1 MKRFTN
7 RNKNGE
13 AELTLKSNNENDG
26 IWTISDCKDGNYKIT
41 GTAIE
46 RFAEYEE
53 MEERCV
59 LLMLGRTVYIPKT
72 HYYKG
77 LTRYYEPNIIQATIC
92 EAKISY
98 NEDSEKFFSEFKV
111 KTKNEIIK
119 FSSDDIGET
128 IFLIEEEAETKLK
141 EMEMKIND

>member
-46 RFAEYEE
+46 RFADYEE
-53 MEERCV
+53 MEEKGV
-59 LLMLGRTVYIPKT
+59 LLILGKAVYIPRT

-77 LTRYYEPNIIQATIC
+77 LTRYYDPGVVQATVC
-92 EAKISY
+92 ETKISY
-98 NEDSEKFFSEFKV
+98 KEDNEKFFTEFKV
-111 KTKNEIIK
+111 KTENEIIK
-119 FSSDDIGET
+119 FCSDDIGET
-128 IFLIEEEAETKLK
+128 IFLTKEEAGTKLK
-141 EMEMKIND
+141 EMVARTPD